1 MLILLLKDGNLRG
14 LGTGASL
21 CDGDRG
27 VCPRRVAVLCK
38 QRIMLTGT
46 PLQND
51 LQELQNLL
59 GFLLPDVFKDDAAA
73 HLADVQV
80 SPTAFGIPMLARG
93 MHCCIHAQVCTKL
106 TQLHIV
112 ACLVPLIFHIP
123 PPAALTQGRKSG
135 RNAEMLADLHR
146 PPLSLHLAFQSHIRQ
161 HLVMQREFEVLFLSQ
176 KQWNNADTLATRL
189 ACSESMHLLFGRM
202 RRRCSG

>member
-1 MLILLLKDGNLRG
+1 M
-14 LGTGASL
+14 
-21 CDGDRG
+21 
-27 VCPRRVAVLCK
+27 LCK

-80 SPTAFGIPMLARG
+80 KIPLHLAYPW
-93 MHCCIHAQVCTKL
+93 HAPLYLCSSLHPKL

-112 ACLVPLIFHIP
+112 ACLVPLVFHTVCCSPDKRYSFLKRLQTCTARHCLCILLSKP
-123 PPAALTQGRKSG
+123 YLTALG
-135 RNAEMLADLHR
+135 
-146 PPLSLHLAFQSHIRQ
+146 
-161 HLVMQREFEVLFLSQ
+161 
-176 KQWNNADTLATRL
+176 NADG
-189 ACSESMHLLFGRM
+189 M
-202 RRRCSG
+202 